1 MSESR
6 EEMLHSTAKAR
17 EQVMIDRLLES
28 FYKHKDEIL
37 KATQEKKD
45 CPKNV
50 QYSCQL
56 KQNRCNT
63 YAKERV

>member
-45 CPKNV
+45 SPKYHIV
-50 QYSCQL
+50 MVCQCL
-56 KQNRCNT
+56 LSLIHI
-63 YAKERV
+63 

>member
-1 MSESR
+1 MAGKVMPSFQHRIERKAVKNMSESR

-45 CPKNV
+45 
-50 QYSCQL
+50 
-56 KQNRCNT
+56 
-63 YAKERV
+63 

>member
-28 FYKHKDEIL
+28 FFKPNDEIL
-37 KATQEKKD
+37 QATQEKND
-45 CPKNV
+45 
-50 QYSCQL
+50 
-56 KQNRCNT
+56 
-63 YAKERV
+63 

>member
-1 MSESR
+1 MVKWYKRRFSIASKERPVKNMSESR

-45 CPKNV
+45 
-50 QYSCQL
+50 
-56 KQNRCNT
+56 
-63 YAKERV
+63 

>member
-6 EEMLHSTAKAR
+6 EEMLHSTAKAW
-17 EQVMIDRLLES
+17 LLES

-45 CPKNV
+45 
-50 QYSCQL
+50 
-56 KQNRCNT
+56 
-63 YAKERV
+63 

>member
-37 KATQEKKD
+37 KATQEKRD
-45 CPKNV
+45 
-50 QYSCQL
+50 
-56 KQNRCNT
+56 
-63 YAKERV
+63 